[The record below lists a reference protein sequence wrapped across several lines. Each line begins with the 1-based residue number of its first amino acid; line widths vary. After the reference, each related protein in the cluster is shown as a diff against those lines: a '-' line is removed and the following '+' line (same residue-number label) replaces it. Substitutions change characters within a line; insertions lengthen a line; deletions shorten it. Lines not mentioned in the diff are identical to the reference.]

1 MIRFYCTTG
10 GTVFN
15 VVAYAELPDGVLLVC
30 AIVVIRRQREFGV
43 RVNQAVTLAILHGH
57 VVLIGQT
64 DMLTAYVLRGAA
76 ASAVDEDEAEDETQ
90 APGLDMGSSS
100 TAGGQG
106 RHSRH
111 Q

>member
-1 MIRFYCTTG
+1 
-10 GTVFN
+10 
-15 VVAYAELPDGVLLVC
+15 
-30 AIVVIRRQREFGV
+30 
-43 RVNQAVTLAILHGH
+43 
-57 VVLIGQT
+57 
-64 DMLTAYVLRGAA
+64 MLTAYVLRGAA

-106 RHSRH
+106 RHTRH